1 MYYVANNAY
10 ICDIIKRDIMHI
22 STDDHIIVKVR
33 NSKSKKFFFVD
44 DFIAIAN
51 YKAVN
56 KALERLVERGVLTR
70 VAKGIYA
77 RPKIDPLL
85 GEILPTA
92 DQIAEAIAKRDK
104 ARIIPTG
111 VYALH
116 ILGLSTQIPMNVVY
130 LTDGSARKIKV
141 GKRTI
146 VFKKTSP
153 KNLATKGEISALV
166 IQALKTIGKDNVSD
180 EEVNKIV
187 RLLKKETPSILIQ
200 DIALAPEWIRKIMK
214 LAIEQS
220 S

>member
-1 MYYVANNAY
+1 
-10 ICDIIKRDIMHI
+10 MHI
-22 STDDHIIVKVR
+22 STDDHIIAKIR
-33 NSKSKKFFFVD
+33 DSKSKKFFFVD
-44 DFIAIAN
+44 DFITIAN

-85 GEILPTA
+85 GEMLPTA
-92 DQIAEAIAKRDK
+92 EQIAEAIAKRDK

-111 VYALH
+111 AYALH
-116 ILGLSTQIPMNVVY
+116 MLGLSTQIPMNVVY

-141 GKRTI
+141 GNRTI

-153 KNLATKGEISALV
+153 KNLAVKGKISSLV
-166 IQALKTIGKDNVSD
+166 IQALKTIGKDKYSD
-180 EEVNKIV
+180 EDLGIILKI
-187 RLLKKETPSILIQ
+187 LKREDPKKLES

-214 LAIEQS
+214 LALIKAS
-220 S
+220 

>member
-1 MYYVANNAY
+1 
-10 ICDIIKRDIMHI
+10 MHI
-22 STDDHIIVKVR
+22 STDDHIIIKIK
-33 NSKSKKFFFVD
+33 NSKSKKFFFID

-77 RPKIDPLL
+77 RPKTDPLL
-85 GEILPTA
+85 GELLPTTE
-92 DQIAEAIAKRDK
+92 QIAEAIAKRDK

-116 ILGLSTQIPMNVVY
+116 MLGLSTQIPMNVVY

-141 GKRTI
+141 GKKTI

-153 KNLATKGEISALV
+153 KNLATKSKVSALV
-166 IQALKTIGKDNVSD
+166 IQALKSISKDKVSD
-180 EEVNKIV
+180 DEIEKIV
-187 RLLKKETPSILIQ
+187 TLLKKEDPLVLTA

-214 LAIEQS
+214 LALEK
-220 S
+220 